1 MPVTPHP
8 PNLLYFSTS
17 DCDTSEVLYPWEQS
31 VALRS
36 RLDDHV
42 CACSDC
48 MMRTLPIFGADMTRT
63 VFEARCSEGSKMY
76 DDLRAAAVARRN
88 KVKQDA

>member
-1 MPVTPHP
+1 
-8 PNLLYFSTS
+8 
-17 DCDTSEVLYPWEQS
+17 
-31 VALRS
+31 
-36 RLDDHV
+36 
-42 CACSDC
+42 
-48 MMRTLPIFGADMTRT
+48 MRTLPIFGADMTRT

>member
-31 VALRS
+31 VPLRT
-36 RLDDHV
+36 RLDEHV
-42 CACSDC
+42 CDCSSC
-48 MMRTLPIFGADMTRT
+48 TMRTLAIFGAAMTRT
-63 VFEARCSEGSKMY
+63 VFEARCAEGSKMY
-76 DDLRAAAVARRN
+76 SDLRAVAVARRN
-88 KVKQDA
+88 KVKPDA